1 MNPTRDSLRPPGMR
15 FVTPGGTRGRLSIDF
30 YRAPGIRITN
40 EWFSVAGRRFRI
52 GELSRLHV
60 VRGSRD
66 PLVTRSVVAAGVV
79 LAGIGVAL
87 GYGGGLYRLSAATY
101 LILAVAVLLPLAL
114 AALGNRLRPPGYE
127 LWGRYQG
134 LNVLL
139 FSCDQERQFGQVTR
153 ALLRAREV
161 SRLGGA
167 TEPLADRGWAVPR

>member
-1 MNPTRDSLRPPGMR
+1 MNPTRDSLHPPVTR
-15 FVTPGGTRGRLSIDF
+15 FVTPHGVRGRLPVDF
-30 YRAPGIRITN
+30 YRAPGIRVTS
-40 EWFSVAGRRFRI
+40 EWFSVAGRRFPI
-52 GELSRLHV
+52 GGLSRLHV
-60 VRGSRD
+60 IRGRRD
-66 PLVTRSVVAAGVV
+66 PLVARAVGVSAVV
-79 LAGIGVAL
+79 LAGVGVAL
-87 GYGGGLYRLSAATY
+87 GYGGALYRLSAATY
-101 LILAVAVLLPLAL
+101 LIMAVAVLLPLAL
-114 AALGNRLRPPGYE
+114 AALGNRLRPPNYE